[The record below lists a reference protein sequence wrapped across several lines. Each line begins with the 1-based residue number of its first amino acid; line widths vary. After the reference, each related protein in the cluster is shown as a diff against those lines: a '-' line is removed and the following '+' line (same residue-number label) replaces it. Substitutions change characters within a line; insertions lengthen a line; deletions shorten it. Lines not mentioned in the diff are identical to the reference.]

1 MSKPSQLKVRFVR
14 LAIYA
19 AAITVVATAR
29 LPDAEPPNR
38 PAIRRSAEP
47 PVRPADRPTVR
58 LLLAGL
64 LLTGMALEVRGRR
77 AAWR

>member
-1 MSKPSQLKVRFVR
+1 MVRFVR

-19 AAITVVATAR
+19 AAIAVVATAR
-29 LPDAEPPNR
+29 LPDAQPPNH
-38 PAIRRSAEP
+38 PAVQRSAEP

>member
-1 MSKPSQLKVRFVR
+1 MSKPSQSVVRFVR
-14 LAIYA
+14 LAVYA
-19 AAITVVATAR
+19 LAIAVVGTAR
-29 LPDAEPPNR
+29 LPDTLPPSH
-38 PAIRRSAEP
+38 PAIQRSAEP
-47 PVRPADRPTVR
+47 PGRPSDRPTVR